1 MFVPFETRAKTPF
14 PMNLKNSLMCLRDSG
29 VTAAAAATE
38 DDYCNLGLN
47 CATDKAQKSL
57 RVLRLL
63 LIKKE
68 FFLL

>member
-1 MFVPFETRAKTPF
+1 
-14 PMNLKNSLMCLRDSG
+14 MNLKNSLMCLRGSG
-29 VTAAAAATE
+29 VTAAAAAAAATTE

-68 FFLL
+68 LFSTIKPSKTKDD